1 MGGKPGIQGGPGPRG
16 PPGVEGPKGNP
27 GAPGFPGN
35 PGEQGPGG
43 IKGEPG
49 NPGDN
54 GRVGDRGAQGNPG
67 PPGQPGLQGSPGKPG
82 MPGPPGLRGNPGPAG
97 EVGAPG
103 LPGKPGSPG
112 RPGEL
117 GPKGLKGS
125 RGRRGQKGH
134 RGEMGMPGRKGE
146 QGEKGEVGPKGPPGL
161 SGPKGEPGP
170 IGSMGMKGAE
180 GPPGLPGLEGPS
192 GPKGTTGAT
201 GPKGDRGSSG
211 APGPPGPPGELPLLP
226 PDILFQRDSPKAY
239 RRPKRDVRGD
249 NSDGEVKSRPQK
261 DSDVDLIT
269 VYTDIYNMRIEL
281 EKIKKPIGT
290 RESPARTCQ
299 ALHYGPPQMKD
310 GFYWIDPNL
319 GMTDDAVKVWCN
331 MESGGETCVSPDVHA
346 SRMPNIPWRKSTEG
360 WYSTLRGGFRISYDS
375 MGPVQLTFLRLMSSQ
390 AHQNFTYTCIN
401 SAAWYD
407 SRIGNYENAIKLQGD
422 NEVEFTA
429 GENKPNV
436 LIDGCKAKRAESKT
450 VFEVRTEK
458 LGELPLVDFYP
469 VDYGQQQQA
478 FGFEVG
484 PVCFK

>member
-1 MGGKPGIQGGPGPRG
+1 MG
-16 PPGVEGPKGNP
+16 E
-27 GAPGFPGN
+27 
-35 PGEQGPGG
+35 
-43 IKGEPG
+43 
-49 NPGDN
+49 
-54 GRVGDRGAQGNPG
+54 GDRGVQGSPG
-67 PPGQPGLQGSPGKPG
+67 PPGMPGLMGSPGKPG
-82 MPGPPGLRGNPGPAG
+82 IVGPPGPQGNAGQPGIKGDVGPLGPPGLQGAPGDQGIVGPQGPPGLRGNPGSPG
-97 EVGAPG
+97 EVGVPG
-103 LPGKPGSPG
+103 TTGKPGTPG
-112 RPGEL
+112 PTGLL
-117 GPKGLKGS
+117 GPKGLKGT

-134 RGEMGMPGRKGE
+134 RGEMGRPGRKGD

-161 SGPKGEPGP
+161 PGT
-170 IGSMGMKGAE
+170 
-180 GPPGLPGLEGPS
+180 
-192 GPKGTTGAT
+192 KGTSGDT
-201 GPKGDRGSSG
+201 GPKGDHGPLG
-211 APGPPGPPGELPLLP
+211 PPGQPGPPGELPILP
-226 PDILFQRDSPKAY
+226 PDILFQRDAPFKPS
-239 RRPKRDVRGD
+239 RPKREVRGD
-249 NSDGEVKSRPQK
+249 NGDGSAQSRPQQ

-290 RESPARTCQ
+290 RNSPARTCQ
-299 ALHYGPPQMKD
+299 DLHYGHPQMKD

-319 GMTDDAVKVWCN
+319 GMPDDAVKVWCN

-375 MGPVQLTFLRLMSSQ
+375 MGPVQLPFLRLMSSQ

-429 GENKPNV
+429 EENKPNV
-436 LIDGCKAKRAESKT
+436 ILDGCKAKRAESKT

-478 FGFEVG
+478 FGFEVV